1 MRRSRSSRS
10 CPTRSGPRAGSA
22 RPADSATMGWAT
34 MGWATMGSATM
45 VSRAQEADVPLF
57 RRGRGDALDEDL
69 VEGSDDAARAAD
81 HAADDRAAGDRP
93 ADDEA
98 GLPTEPGRPAPPG
111 RPAGPWD
118 ADDVDEDGVERLDL
132 GALLV
137 PVPDGCEVRVDVQ
150 DEQGVAATVVDGRS
164 ALQIHGFAAP
174 RSEGIWDEVRQ
185 EIADSLRQGGGS
197 ADESDGPFGRELRA
211 RIPTAEPGPGQM
223 QGQQLQ
229 PARFI
234 GVDGPR
240 WFLRGLMTGAGS
252 TDPNQARTLE
262 EVFRGVVVVRGGEAM
277 APRDLLPL
285 RLPREALAQMAAEQE
300 DQEPAKPTLDMLERG
315 PEITE
320 TR

>member
-1 MRRSRSSRS
+1 M
-10 CPTRSGPRAGSA
+10 
-22 RPADSATMGWAT
+22 
-34 MGWATMGSATM
+34 
-45 VSRAQEADVPLF
+45 PLF
-57 RRGRGDALDEDL
+57 RRRGDDDLDEDL
-69 VEGSDDAARAAD
+69 VEASDDAQSEGTPSAAS
-81 HAADDRAAGDRP
+81 GP
-93 ADDEA
+93 S
-98 GLPTEPGRPAPPG
+98 APPG
-111 RPAGPWD
+111 RPSGPWD
-118 ADDVDEDGVERLDL
+118 SDDVPDDGAQRLDL
-132 GALLV
+132 GALHV

-150 DEQGVAATVVDGRS
+150 DEQVVAATVVDGRS

-185 EIADSLRQGGGS
+185 EIADSLRQGGG
-197 ADESDGPFGRELRA
+197 AAEETDGPFGRELRA

-240 WFLRGLMTGAGS
+240 WFLRGLMTGAAS
-252 TDPNQARTLE
+252 TDPNQARILE
-262 EVFRGVVVVRGGEAM
+262 DVFRGVVVVRGGEAM

-285 RLPREALAQMAAEQE
+285 RLPREALQHMA
-300 DQEPAKPTLDMLERG
+300 DQQAGEEPAKPTLDMLERG

>member
-1 MRRSRSSRS
+1 
-10 CPTRSGPRAGSA
+10 
-22 RPADSATMGWAT
+22 
-34 MGWATMGSATM
+34 
-45 VSRAQEADVPLF
+45 LF
-57 RRGRGDALDEDL
+57 RRRRDDDLDEDF
-69 VEGSDDAARAAD
+69 VEGSDDDVTEGAAEDASEQAPQ
-81 HAADDRAAGDRP
+81 A
-93 ADDEA
+93 
-98 GLPTEPGRPAPPG
+98 APPG
-111 RPAGPWD
+111 RPSGPWD
-118 ADDVDEDGVERLDL
+118 ADDVDSDDVQRLDL

-150 DEQGVAATVVDGRS
+150 DEQVVAATVVDGRS

-185 EIADSLRQGGGS
+185 EIADSLRKGGGS
-197 ADESDGPFGRELRA
+197 AEETDGPFGRELRA
-211 RIPTAEPGPGQM
+211 RIPTSEPGPQGQM

-229 PARFI
+229 PARFL

-262 EVFRGVVVVRGGEAM
+262 GVFRGVVVVRGGEAM

-285 RLPREALAQMAAEQE
+285 RLPREALQHMAAEQAE
-300 DQEPAKPTLDMLERG
+300 KEPAKPTLDMLERG